1 MQILSRLSRPAP
13 GAPVASLL
21 QGLPRLPWLWA
32 VAGMVALIA
41 SMVVG
46 VLVGP
51 VHIGL
56 GTVLQVL
63 VAPIPWLGG
72 QSSVDPGQTSILWSL
87 RIPRVVLGAIVG
99 AMLAAA
105 GAAYQGAFRNPLADP
120 YLLGAAAGANLGAT
134 LAIAFAPGSSLI
146 GVNVVPIAGFIGAA
160 AAVAGA
166 YALGRTVTG
175 LRNTTGLILAGV
187 AIAAFFNAIQTYI
200 QQSQTNSIRQ
210 VYSWILGRLVTA
222 GWDGVLLVLP
232 YVVIGVAVILLHRRL
247 LDALS
252 IGDEEV
258 TSLGIS
264 ARRVRLIVVIA
275 ATLGTAAVVAI
286 AGTIAFVGIIVP
298 HTVRLLVGRSYRIV
312 IPLSLLFGATF
323 LVLADTAARTV
334 AAPAEV
340 PIGVIT
346 ALVGAPFS
354 SAGWTSASAP
364 ASGSL

>member
-1 MQILSRLSRPAP
+1 MVNLRRRLSRPVGAAP
-13 GAPVASLL
+13 AALL
-21 QGLPRLPWLWA
+21 QGLPGLPWVWA
-32 VAGMVALIA
+32 VAG
-41 SMVVG
+41 VVVLVCAAVLG

-51 VHIGL
+51 VHISL
-56 GTVLQVL
+56 GAVVRTL
-63 VAPIPWLGG
+63 VAPLPWFGG
-72 QSSVDPGQTSILWSL
+72 SAAVDPGQASILWSL

-99 AMLAAA
+99 GMLATA
-105 GAAYQGAFRNPLADP
+105 GAAYQGVFRNPLADP

-146 GVNVVPIAGFIGAA
+146 GVNVVPLAGFVGAA

-166 YALGRTVTG
+166 YALGQTVTG

-187 AIAAFFNAIQTYI
+187 AIAAFFNAIQTYV
-200 QQSQTNSIRQ
+200 QQAQTSNIRQ

-232 YVVIGVAVILLHRRL
+232 YVVISVAVILLHRRL

-252 IGDEEV
+252 VGDEEV

-264 ARRVRLIVVIA
+264 ARRVRLIVVVA

-286 AGTIAFVGIIVP
+286 AGTIAFVGIIIP
-298 HTVRLLVGRSYRIV
+298 HTVRLLVGRSYRVV
-312 IPLSLLFGATF
+312 IPLSLLFGAAF

-334 AAPAEV
+334 AAPAEL

-346 ALVGAPFS
+346 AFVGAPFFIVVMRS
-354 SAGWTSASAP
+354 TRAAA
-364 ASGSL
+364 L